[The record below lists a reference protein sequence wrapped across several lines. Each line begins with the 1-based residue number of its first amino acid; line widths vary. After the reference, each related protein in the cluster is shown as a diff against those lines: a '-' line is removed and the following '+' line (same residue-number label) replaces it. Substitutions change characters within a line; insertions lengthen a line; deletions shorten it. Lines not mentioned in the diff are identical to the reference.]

1 MEYSRLGNVV
11 KGQEK
16 AIAKSRY
23 EEDVYI
29 NNHTVRTLT
38 IHTMIIMS
46 PVLSLGH
53 FHMQEGLNAIK
64 ICNYRKLCGQAQFFH
79 TNHSAGHVNI
89 FYYFY
94 RACGGHIGKMVTGVT
109 PVVIH

>member
-38 IHTMIIMS
+38 IHTIIIMS
-46 PVLSLGH
+46 PALSLSNIH
-53 FHMQEGLNAIK
+53 FHMIK
-64 ICNYRKLCGQAQFFH
+64 RYQN
-79 TNHSAGHVNI
+79 V
-89 FYYFY
+89 
-94 RACGGHIGKMVTGVT
+94 
-109 PVVIH
+109 